1 MLFGKRRN
9 KPGDEPESAGTVG
22 EEVVDSAKTLHG
34 RFTIIPRAK
43 QLVNGNWIARATLEE
58 ETGAGA
64 RSYDLSGPMNEFAS
78 KEDAVRGGIEYAK
91 RRLDDGF

>member
-1 MLFGKRRN
+1 MLFGKRRS
-9 KPGDEPESAGTVG
+9 KPADGPESAATIG

-43 QLVNGNWIARATLEE
+43 QLVNGNWIARTTLEE
-58 ETGAGA
+58 ETEAGA
-64 RSYDLSGPMNEFAS
+64 RSYDFGGPMNEFAN
-78 KEDAVRGGIEYAK
+78 KEDAVRGGVAYAK